1 MVVAKKK
8 TNKVG
13 SVMVAGAGI
22 AGMQAALDLANS
34 GFKVYLSDEGDS
46 IGGRMAQL
54 DKTFPTNDCAMCTIS
69 PRLIEVDKHP
79 NIEILTR
86 TQIVALNGE
95 PGRFR
100 VRLNRNPRYV
110 DLELCNACGDCIE
123 VCPVS
128 VDNPYEYGLASRK
141 AIFKTYPQAI
151 PNTFAIEKA
160 DRAPCG
166 STCPAGINCQGY
178 IALVAEGKFAEAAK
192 LIFERNPFLSVCGR
206 VCHHPCENE
215 CHRGAY
221 DEAVAINPIKRFL
234 GDWAI
239 QHPEQMREVFQRQ
252 QVEDEEIRIRRKKNS
267 AHKVAVVGSGPAGL
281 SAALDLARLGYQVT
295 VFEAASTPGGMLQTG
310 FPDYRLPKDIVQKEI
325 KRILD
330 FGIEL
335 RLNTTIG
342 DDVSLSELKRNGY
355 KAIFSAIG
363 LQTGKVL
370 DIEGAELAGVL
381 NGLEFL
387 ERVIRKETV
396 EIGDNVIVI
405 GGGNVA
411 IDSAQTAVRL
421 GAKRVMILY
430 RRTRQEMPAHSW
442 QIEEALAEGVELR
455 ESFSPVRVLGNG
467 KVAALR
473 ASRSISVSDDT
484 GRTQLELDESTT
496 EDISCDTL
504 IFAVGQGIDRD
515 VVDMLGLEL
524 SERGTLKV
532 DRTTLATNVEGVFA
546 GGDAIEVNSSVV
558 EAVGTGHEAS
568 ISIDRYIHGQDLKEG
583 RDKLKQTAPKPE
595 KVVETLARIQEPQ
608 IALETLQNKFAETTA
623 PITAEQAIAEAKRCL
638 NCGICSECQQCFYTC
653 EPKAIFHDRQPTVE
667 ELEIGALILAPGFEP
682 FDARKK
688 PEFGYGRYP
697 NVITAPEFERILSA
711 SGPYDGQIRRPS
723 DGKTPRRIAWIQ
735 CVGSRD
741 RSCGRE
747 YCSSVCCMYTTKQA
761 IVAREHEGDALEATI
776 FYNDIRAFGKGFERY
791 YDRAR
796 NELNVLYVKCL
807 VSSVKQFTRTNN
819 LLVKYID
826 DTERVT
832 EEEFDLV
839 VLSVGL
845 VPNRS
850 SERIFKTLDIAVNTY
865 GFCESDELLPA
876 STNREGVFVC
886 GAGESPKDIPEAVVQ
901 ASCAAALAG
910 EILKGVRGALVS
922 PKTYPLERTVA
933 EEEPRV
939 GVFVCH
945 CGSNIARVID
955 VEELTGF
962 TEQLPHVVHAERNLY
977 TCSTDAQAKIV
988 ETIQEKGINRVVV
1001 SSCTPR
1007 THESLFQD
1015 TIREA
1020 GLNRYL
1026 FEMANIRDQCSWV
1039 HSDTPELALEKAKD
1053 LVAMAVRRAATLE
1066 PLEEMEYEITKNALV
1081 IGGGAAGMT
1090 AALSIADQGFD
1101 VCIVEKTDQLGGNLG
1116 KLKRLLDGR
1125 ETAPVLRNL
1134 VTRVN
1139 AHSRIRVLTGAQ
1151 IVDFNGHVG
1160 EFNTRVRI
1168 DGQECSIDHGVVV
1181 FATGATE
1188 YRPQEYLCPTNRNV
1202 LTQLDLE
1209 ELVAENPETVKE
1221 MRSVV
1226 MIQCVG
1232 SREEPQNYC
1241 SRICCQEA
1249 VKNALLLKEINPELK
1264 VYVLYRDIRTYGF
1277 SELFYLQAR
1286 ERGVIFMRFDPDDKP
1301 SVEQTEEGLQV
1312 KVTATSLAKTFTI
1325 AADRVILSAGIRT
1338 EEALEELLQKFKVP
1352 VNEDGFFFEA
1362 HMKLRPLDFANEG
1375 MFMAGFAHAPKLLG
1389 ETIAQAKAA
1398 AARAVTVLSKDKL
1411 LISGSVAIV
1420 DEDRCAICL
1429 TCVRL
1434 CPYEVPKINENN
1446 RAYIDAASCQG
1457 CGVCAVACP
1466 ARAIEV
1472 RHYKDEQILAKCDA
1486 IDLRKELEHAARK

>member
-1 MVVAKKK
+1 MRRCL
-8 TNKVG
+8 
-13 SVMVAGAGI
+13 SV
-22 AGMQAALDLANS
+22 
-34 GFKVYLSDEGDS
+34 FDE
-46 IGGRMAQL
+46 
-54 DKTFPTNDCAMCTIS
+54 K
-69 PRLIEVDKHP
+69 
-79 NIEILTR
+79 
-86 TQIVALNGE
+86 
-95 PGRFR
+95 GRF
-100 VRLNRNPRYV
+100 NPRYDDKV
-110 DLELCNACGDCIE
+110 TEEIPGDTVIF
-123 VCPVS
+123 
-128 VDNPYEYGLASRK
+128 
-141 AIFKTYPQAI
+141 AIGQAI
-151 PNTFAIEKA
+151 
-160 DRAPCG
+160 DRG
-166 STCPAGINCQGY
+166 
-178 IALVAEGKFAEAAK
+178 LVEA
-192 LIFERNPFLSVCGR
+192 
-206 VCHHPCENE
+206 
-215 CHRGAY
+215 
-221 DEAVAINPIKRFL
+221 
-234 GDWAI
+234 
-239 QHPEQMREVFQRQ
+239 
-252 QVEDEEIRIRRKKNS
+252 
-267 AHKVAVVGSGPAGL
+267 
-281 SAALDLARLGYQVT
+281 
-295 VFEAASTPGGMLQTG
+295 
-310 FPDYRLPKDIVQKEI
+310 
-325 KRILD
+325 
-330 FGIEL
+330 
-335 RLNTTIG
+335 
-342 DDVSLSELKRNGY
+342 
-355 KAIFSAIG
+355 
-363 LQTGKVL
+363 
-370 DIEGAELAGVL
+370 
-381 NGLEFL
+381 
-387 ERVIRKETV
+387 
-396 EIGDNVIVI
+396 
-405 GGGNVA
+405 
-411 IDSAQTAVRL
+411 
-421 GAKRVMILY
+421 
-430 RRTRQEMPAHSW
+430 
-442 QIEEALAEGVELR
+442 
-455 ESFSPVRVLGNG
+455 
-467 KVAALR
+467 
-473 ASRSISVSDDT
+473 
-484 GRTQLELDESTT
+484 
-496 EDISCDTL
+496 
-504 IFAVGQGIDRD
+504 
-515 VVDMLGLEL
+515 LGLEL
-524 SERGTLKV
+524 SNQGTIRIDPV
-532 DRTTLATNVEGVFA
+532 TLETNLDGVFA
-546 GGDAIEVNSSVV
+546 GGDVVKLRSSVV
-558 EAVGTGHEAS
+558 EAVGFGHEAA
-568 ISIDRYIHGQDLKEG
+568 ISVDRCLHGSDLREG
-583 RDKLKQTAPKPE
+583 REKNQAVALKPE
-595 KVVETLARIQEPQ
+595 RPVEPLPRIQE
-608 IALETLQNKFAETTA
+608 LETPAEDRSGTFRELFST
-623 PITAEQAIAEAKRCL
+623 IKAEQAIAEAKRCL

-796 NELNVLYVKCL
+796 NELNVRYVKCL

-910 EILKGVRGALVS
+910 EILKGMRGALVS

-1053 LVAMAVRRAATLE
+1053 LVAMAVRRAAALE
-1066 PLEEMEYEITKNALV
+1066 PLEEMEYEITKKALV

-1101 VCIVEKTDQLGGNLG
+1101 VCIVEKTEQLGGNLG

-1209 ELVAENPETVKE
+1209 ELVAENPETAKE